1 MLPFCILGLL
11 PLPLGLAMSH
21 IFVISSYQWGL
32 PTLFL
37 FPAFYHIVPVQT
49 SRSVQY
55 ISIQH
60 GIFTL
65 SVYFIPYS
73 LSIRR
78 ILP

>member
-37 FPAFYHIVPVQT
+37 FPASYPGCKC
-49 SRSVQY
+49 RKA
-55 ISIQH
+55 
-60 GIFTL
+60 
-65 SVYFIPYS
+65 
-73 LSIRR
+73 
-78 ILP
+78 

>member
-37 FPAFYHIVPVQT
+37 FPAFYLGCKC
-49 SRSVQY
+49 RKA
-55 ISIQH
+55 
-60 GIFTL
+60 
-65 SVYFIPYS
+65 
-73 LSIRR
+73 
-78 ILP
+78 